1 MFIRAYFTEGLSEE
15 LSLGIGIRSAWF
27 VDETGALPQ
36 PPHQV
41 PLGFWWEQK
50 YPIQHLMIPER
61 GNTRLARWPT
71 CQTVFCTSVVWFP
84 LFCLCGCC
92 SEVPSL
98 PVTQSTSPSPH
109 QNCHF
114 QTHRWNACPPDYS
127 SAWTPGR
134 SLHRPGNKIHLM
146 SETWR
151 RARKRNC
158 MQIGRKGEG
167 CCVFSI
173 AQQHAHPCIT
183 TNY

>member
-84 LFCLCGCC
+84 LFCL
-92 SEVPSL
+92 VVVVAL
-98 PVTQSTSPSPH
+98 RSPLYPWH
-109 QNCHF
+109 N
-114 QTHRWNACPPDYS
+114 PP
-127 SAWTPGR
+127 APPRIKTATFKLTGGM
-134 SLHRPGNKIHLM
+134 LVLQIIHLLG
-146 SETWR
+146 R
-151 RARKRNC
+151 RADLC
-158 MQIGRKGEG
+158 
-167 CCVFSI
+167 I
-173 AQQHAHPCIT
+173 ALVTKYIWCQRRGVERARGTACK
-183 TNY
+183 